1 MKSIYIFLLLI
12 SSTKLACAQSIP
24 VYIGSDSTVEMP
36 KAVIEAFRKLVP
48 NSIDVTYWTQYSR
61 VNPYAPGQGMDYGFE
76 FRIPSGSSATVGN
89 EAVPGGYALFTSTGY
104 LFEYRISIQT
114 DSLPGPVRKAFTQ
127 NAKRRKIDVRR
138 ATIAEWTK
146 ELKESDKES
155 DEILETT
162 VPDRIMYSGKF
173 YGKFIEGCD
182 GPSIY
187 NIVINSK
194 GYVKMQSEECP

>member
-12 SSTKLACAQSIP
+12 SSSKLACAQSIP
-24 VYIGSDSTVEMP
+24 VYIGSDSTVQTP

-61 VNPYAPGQGMDYGFE
+61 VNPYVAGQGMDYGFE
-76 FRIPSGSSATVGN
+76 FHIPSGSSATVGS

-104 LFEYRISIQT
+104 LFEYRISIQM
-114 DSLPGPVRKAFTQ
+114 DSLPGTVRKAFTK

-146 ELKESDKES
+146 ELKESD
-155 DEILETT
+155 EILETT
-162 VPDRIMYSGKF
+162 APDRIMYSGKF

-187 NIVINSK
+187 NILINSK
-194 GYVKMQSEECP
+194 GCVKMQSEECP